1 VRVYQFRHPGTASSV
16 PLQRRIFLALTASSP
31 TNYPHF
37 PRPHTCRRQ
46 RLIKKLKQRRTIK
59 TTHQNAGASSGLLAE
74 FEGIVS
80 GHRDGHGFV
89 QRDDGEADIYLPP
102 NEMRAVLHKDRVKAR
117 IVRHD
122 RKNRPEG
129 RVTEIIERSSNP
141 IIGRLLQESGVWLV
155 APEDKRYGQDVLIP
169 KTAIGAAK
177 AGEVVVVQLTEP
189 PALFGQPV
197 GRVKEV
203 LGDIDDPGMEIEI
216 AVRKY
221 GVPHEFSDE
230 ALALARTL
238 PDAVRPED
246 KKGRIDLTDIA
257 LVTIDGED
265 ARDFDDAV
273 YCEPA
278 KVGRGKGWRLLVA
291 IADVSHYVETG
302 TAIDI
307 DAYDRATSVYFP
319 RRVIPMLPEK
329 LSNGLCSLNPNVE
342 RLCMVC
348 DMLVTSKGEVHAYQ
362 FYPAVMFSH
371 ARFTYTEV
379 AAILANTRGPE
390 ATQRKALVPHLLSL
404 HDVYQALLKERGVR
418 GAVDFETTE
427 TQIVCDEVGRIEK
440 IVPRTR
446 NVAHRLIEEAM
457 LAANVCSA
465 DFIAQSKHVGLF
477 RVHEGPTPEKK
488 DMLRN
493 YLKACG
499 LGMTISDDP
508 TPGEFQQIALAT
520 KDRPDAQQIHS
531 MLLRSMQQ
539 AIYTPMNSG
548 HFGLAYEAYTH
559 FTSPIRRYPDLLV
572 HRVIKAVLTRQK
584 YQLPTL
590 PTPGE
595 AEAKLSKRL
604 ASRVKDPE
612 QKPKKAS
619 VDELAWQAAGLHCSA
634 NERRADEASRDVEAW
649 LKCKYMREHLG
660 EEFGGVVTAATGF
673 GVFVTLDAMYV
684 EGLVHITELGGE
696 YFRFDE
702 ARQELRGERTGIR
715 YAIGTRVRVQVSRVD
730 LDGRKID
737 FRLVHEGEDL
747 QAATSRAMKDKTGGH
762 VSELP
767 VLERVGQD
775 RGGQERGKDRSDRKR
790 SGAGGTGSAAVGR
803 GAATGR
809 ATSAR
814 RSPASPIQAVKA
826 AVKKVVGK
834 ASGKTS
840 RATGKKTRR

>member
-1 VRVYQFRHPGTASSV
+1 MLDEV
-16 PLQRRIFLALTASSP
+16 
-31 TNYPHF
+31 
-37 PRPHTCRRQ
+37 
-46 RLIKKLKQRRTIK
+46 
-59 TTHQNAGASSGLLAE
+59 
-74 FEGIVS
+74 EGVVQ

-89 QRDDGEADIYLPP
+89 ARDDGAPDIYLPP
-102 NEMRAVLHKDRVKAR
+102 NEMRAVLHKDRVKVR
-117 IVRHD
+117 IVRSD
-122 RKNRPEG
+122 RKGRPEG
-129 RVTEIIERSSNP
+129 RVVEITERSTQP

-169 KTAIGAAK
+169 KGATSVAK
-177 AGEVVVVQLTEP
+177 PGQVVVVELVEP

-197 GRVKEV
+197 GRIKEV
-203 LGDIDDPGMEIEI
+203 LGEVDDPGMEIEI

-221 GVPHEFSDE
+221 SVPHEFSQ
-230 ALALARTL
+230 ACIALARTL
-238 PDAVRPED
+238 PDKVRPED
-246 KKGRIDLTDIA
+246 HANRVDLTDVP

-273 YCEPA
+273 YCEPST
-278 KVGRGKGWRLLVA
+278 KGKGKSAQSGWRLLVA

-302 TAIDI
+302 SAIDI

-329 LSNGLCSLNPNVE
+329 LSNGLCSLNPEVE

-348 DMLVTSKGEVHAYQ
+348 DMFVTEDGEVDAYQ
-362 FYPAVMFSH
+362 FYPAVMWSH

-379 AAILANTRGPE
+379 AAILGNTKGPE
-390 ATQRKALVPHLLSL
+390 AIKRKALVGDLLNL
-404 HDVYQALLKERGVR
+404 HGVFQALSKSRLKR

-427 TQIVCDEVGRIEK
+427 TQIICDENGRIEK

-446 NVAHRLIEEAM
+446 NVAHRVIEEAM

-465 DFIAQSKHVGLF
+465 DYIAQSKHLGLF

-488 DMLRN
+488 EILRN
-493 YLKACG
+493 YLKATG

-508 TPGEFQQIALAT
+508 SPGEFQAIANAT

-539 AIYTPMNSG
+539 AIYTPINSG
-548 HFGLAYEAYTH
+548 HFGLAYGAYTH

-572 HRVIKAVLTRQK
+572 HRVIKAVLAKSR
-584 YQLPTL
+584 YQLPDL

-595 AEAKLSKRL
+595 AHAKLARRLEKGMASK
-604 ASRVKDPE
+604 AAE
-612 QKPKKAS
+612 GGAKPKKAS
-619 VDELAWQAAGLHCSA
+619 AENMAWQAAGLHCSA

-660 EEFGGVVTAATGF
+660 EEYGGVVTSATSF
-673 GVFVTLDAMYV
+673 GLFVTLDAMYV

-702 ARQELRGERTGIR
+702 LRQELRGERTGTR
-715 YAIGTRVRVQVSRVD
+715 YAIGTRVRIQVSRVD

-737 FRLVHEGEDL
+737 FRLVQEGEGL
-747 QAATSRAMKDKTGGH
+747 VGRAMADKGSSRDTK
-762 VSELP
+762 LRP
-767 VLERVGQD
+767 VVL
-775 RGGQERGKDRSDRKR
+775 DRSDNDMLVRPAFRKESGRPRTGAGKTTRSSKGSEKSVPSKKSGNRKR
-790 SGAGGTGSAAVGR
+790 R
-803 GAATGR
+803 
-809 ATSAR
+809 
-814 RSPASPIQAVKA
+814 
-826 AVKKVVGK
+826 
-834 ASGKTS
+834 
-840 RATGKKTRR
+840 